1 MMKSIE
7 ITEENLKQLLADF
20 GHDLTYHVVRVKNNE
35 PILPTKWSKK
45 LINEYV
51 NLIFRK
57 YKGDPEAKDLWKEDY
72 LD

>member
-20 GHDLTYHVVRVKNNE
+20 GHDLTYHVVGIKNNE
-35 PILPTKWSKK
+35 PVLSKKWSKK

-51 NLIFRK
+51 NSLFKK
-57 YKGDPEAKDLWKEDY
+57 YKGNLEAKDLLKEN
-72 LD
+72 